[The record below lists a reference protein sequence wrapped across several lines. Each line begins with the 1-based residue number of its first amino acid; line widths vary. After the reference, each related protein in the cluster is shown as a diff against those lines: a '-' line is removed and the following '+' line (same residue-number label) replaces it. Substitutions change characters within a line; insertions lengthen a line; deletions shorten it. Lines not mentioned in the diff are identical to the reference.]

1 MTLQSFFS
9 NSFSSEF
16 NLISVLTYKV
26 LNNPAPSNPKSLVVS
41 PQRLSLEDTAHRERS
56 QNVFTSKK

>member
-41 PQRLSLEDTAHRERS
+41 RYPHRAPQ
-56 QNVFTSKK
+56 F